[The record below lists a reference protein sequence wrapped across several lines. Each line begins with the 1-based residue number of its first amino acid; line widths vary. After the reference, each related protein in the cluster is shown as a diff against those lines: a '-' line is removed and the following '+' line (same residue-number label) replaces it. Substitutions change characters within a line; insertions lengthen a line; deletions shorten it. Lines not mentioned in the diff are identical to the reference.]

1 MRSATRIVGA
11 MALLSGTA
19 SFGVPAGAAPPV
31 GGERVF
37 VGYVFGRIEGIRY
50 DLYTHLSHAF
60 VVADA
65 DGNPRG
71 TRNVPSRELTA
82 AASPAEVVA
91 AFRERNI
98 RYLVLS
104 AEFLDRYYNRRV
116 CDWMFELSQ
125 REPEAVVFRTSLSR
139 VLDLG
144 RLPAR

>member
-1 MRSATRIVGA
+1 MNPLGLAERLRADYRRFTWSTYPVADSSLRGQLERMVEQD
-11 MALLSGTA
+11 ALLWRGPYLSVQPRFEQSVTLAELA
-19 SFGVPAGAAPPV
+19 SSAG
-31 GGERVF
+31 
-37 VGYVFGRIEGIRY
+37 
-50 DLYTHLSHAF
+50 L
-60 VVADA
+60 
-65 DGNPRG
+65 
-71 TRNVPSRELTA
+71 
-82 AASPAEVVA
+82 PAEVVA